1 MLYAPLFLGHTD
13 RWLIVDSIK
22 RSRHRWHPAISVGVY
37 GYPFEDAVG
46 VTVQAVRA
54 PIDVN
59 GPMSVTFCSFSSE
72 DASAY
77 ERLLRTD

>member
-1 MLYAPLFLGHTD
+1 MIYAPLFLGHTG
-13 RWLIVDSIK
+13 RWLIIDSIK
-22 RSRHRWHPAISVGVY
+22 GRRHCWHPAISAGVY

-46 VTVQAVRA
+46 AAVQAVRA
-54 PIDVN
+54 SMDVN

-72 DASAY
+72 DGSAY

>member
-13 RWLIVDSIK
+13 RWLIIDSIK
-22 RSRHRWHPAISVGVY
+22 GRRHCWHPAISAGVY

-46 VTVQAVRA
+46 VAVQAVRV

-59 GPMSVTFCSFSSE
+59 GPTSVTLCSFSSE
-72 DASAY
+72 EALAN
-77 ERLLRTD
+77 

>member
-1 MLYAPLFLGHTD
+1 A
-13 RWLIVDSIK
+13 
-22 RSRHRWHPAISVGVY
+22 GVY

-46 VTVQAVRA
+46 AAVQAVRA
-54 PIDVN
+54 SMDVN

-72 DASAY
+72 DGSAY